1 MVNHTYKLR
10 KLAVI
15 LKLMISMALIIEL
28 GSSCKSTTANL
39 EIEEAKKTIITLN
52 KAKTVPPPRK
62 IDDIL
67 TILNDTG
74 HFDRDDLLK
83 LKKQAEAEPPSNMAY
98 YDLSIF
104 YKQRAQARSFLS
116 WMNQSREDLRLSVKN
131 LEMAGIYDSSS
142 MHKLAVTEMKAGNFK
157 IALDLLQKAIE
168 IEKPSQFENLNAL
181 YYWHLARIHLNMGNF
196 DMAEKLREKGDRLY
210 DSTYELVKMV
220 DPKFQ
225 MNKILTDAEF
235 LELQGK
241 FSEAEVFKHMY
252 LNQAH
257 KNREKRPLEAVR
269 ARRYLSINL
278 KEQGQLIE
286 AEFHARKAVTQ
297 AIQLSGKNSKFTASS
312 LDALGEILLA
322 QGRIADAQSISTARI
337 SILENLGVNLNE
349 DIMIQ
354 ARVFAGDVRF
364 ARFRFEV
371 AMDEY
376 EMAYT
381 GSHDNPYFFKKY
393 VSQNPNIIITY
404 LKNGKFERAEEL
416 IQSARS
422 IYDPFFI
429 AENYKSAE
437 VLAIHGLIH
446 AANGNNE
453 KAIEFYNRAVPVLI
467 EQKKYGAKDLA
478 KERRFRIII
487 EDYMELLNHLKG
499 TDLERKFQIRPVEE
513 TFKLA
518 QAIIRNKVGAAIDE
532 NSARAAATQY
542 VGLLDL
548 TRKEQSATQ
557 QIQALKEMLSNVIAA
572 PKSQQN
578 PKALESLK
586 HKINALDN
594 ARSVILNEINR
605 RFPKYSNLKN
615 PELASLSLIQDL
627 LNSKEALL
635 FIYCGRNKTYV
646 WAIPSQGRVQFSKVE
661 LTGKNIKEIVRKLRK
676 ALDPEPH
683 TLGDIPKFDL
693 DLSFDLYTQI
703 FQPVAAGWIGSDD
716 LIIITSGPLSQLPFS
731 VLPTAPTV
739 HDTEKDILF
748 ANYRNVPWLIRTA
761 SLTRLPSVS
770 AFTSLRVI
778 PEGSADRKPF
788 IGFGDPLFDKEKSSI
803 AVSKKDKRIE
813 NPGDHNVPI
822 FARGIRLTKNG
833 YLDEAQTTSCKL
845 QDLNRLPDTA
855 AEIVGIAMTMG
866 ADLEQD
872 VFLGERA
879 SESRIKNMNLL
890 DRRVIAFAS
899 HGLVPGDLDGL
910 DQPAIAL
917 SSPLVTGETE
927 DGLLTMSEIMTL
939 NLDADWVVLSAC
951 NTGAAD
957 GTGAEAISG
966 LGRAFFYSGARAILV
981 SMWSVETTSAKLITT
996 GLFQMQKENSTL
1008 SRARALRS
1016 SALQMIDHE
1025 HLKEKE
1031 TGRIIASYAHP
1042 LFWAPF
1048 IIVGDGR

>member
-1 MVNHTYKLR
+1 MVNYTVKR
-10 KLAVI
+10 KKIADVFKI
-15 LKLMISMALIIEL
+15 IISIALMIVL
-28 GSSCKSTTANL
+28 GTACKSTTTNL
-39 EIEEAKKTIITLN
+39 EIEDAKKTIITLN
-52 KAKTVPPPRK
+52 TAKTTPPPRK
-62 IDDIL
+62 IDDIMSV
-67 TILNDTG
+67 LNDPYNRSK
-74 HFDRDDLLK
+74 DNILK
-83 LKKQAEAEPPSNMAY
+83 IKKRTDIEPLPNMSY
-98 YDLSIF
+98 FDLSIF
-104 YKQRAQARSFLS
+104 YAKRARARHYLS
-116 WMNQSREDLRLSVKN
+116 RLKQSREDLRLAVKN
-131 LEMAGIYDSSS
+131 VKLAGIEDSRLLEE
-142 MHKLAVTEMKAGNFK
+142 LAEAEMKAGNFK
-157 IALDLLQKAIE
+157 VAIDLLQEAIK
-168 IEKPSQFENLNAL
+168 IEKPLKVLDFNAL
-181 YYWHLARIHLNMGNF
+181 YYWHLARIHQNMGNF
-196 DMAEKLREKGDRLY
+196 STAAKLKEKADQIYNIQPEI
-210 DSTYELVKMV
+210 VKMTQ
-220 DPKFQ
+220 PKFQ
-225 MNKILTDAEF
+225 MSKILTDAEF

-241 FSEAEVFKHMY
+241 FSEAEIFKHMY
-252 LNQAH
+252 LNEAH
-257 KNREKRPLEAVR
+257 KNRQKRPLEAVR
-269 ARRYLSINL
+269 ARRFLATNL
-278 KEQGQLIE
+278 KEQGELIE
-286 AEFHARKAVTQ
+286 AEYHARKAVTE
-297 AIQLSGKNSKFTASS
+297 AVRLSGKNSNFTASS
-312 LDALGEILLA
+312 LGAFGEILLA
-322 QGRIADAQSISTARI
+322 QGRINDAQLISTARI
-337 SILENLGVNLNE
+337 SILDNLGVLRNE
-349 DIMIQ
+349 DTMVQ

-364 ARFRFEV
+364 AKFRFSD
-371 AMDEY
+371 ALLEY
-376 EMAYT
+376 DKAYD

-393 VSQNPNIIITY
+393 VSQNPNIIIAY
-404 LKNGKFERAEEL
+404 LKNNKTKKAEEL

-429 AENYKSAE
+429 TENYKSAE
-437 VLAIHGLIH
+437 ILAIHGLIH

-453 KAIEFYNRAVPVLI
+453 KAIEFYNQAVPVLI
-467 EQKKYGAKDLA
+467 KQKKYGAKDLA
-478 KERRFRIII
+478 KESRFRIII
-487 EDYMELLNHLKG
+487 EDYMELLNRLKG
-499 TDLERKFQIRPVEE
+499 TDLERKFQIKPVEE
-513 TFKLA
+513 VFKLA

-542 VGLLDL
+542 SGLLDL

-594 ARSVILNEINR
+594 ARNVVLNEINR

-615 PELASLSLIQDL
+615 PELAPLSLIQDL

-635 FIYCGRNKTYV
+635 FIYGGRNKTYV
-646 WAIPSQGRVQFSKVE
+646 WAIPSQGRVQFSKLE
-661 LTGKNIKEIVRKLRK
+661 LTSNNIKEIVSKLRK

-693 DLSFDLYTQI
+693 NLSFDLYTRI

-731 VLPTAPTV
+731 VLPTAPIV
-739 HDTEKDILF
+739 HATEKEILF
-748 ANYRNVPWLIRTA
+748 SNYRHVPWLIRTA

-788 IGFGDPLFDKEKSSI
+788 VGFGDPLFDIERSTIELSR
-803 AVSKKDKRIE
+803 KDKRVE
-813 NPGDHNVPI
+813 KPGDQNVPI
-822 FARGIRLTKNG
+822 FARGIRVTKNG
-833 YLDEAQTTSCKL
+833 YLDEAQISSCKL

-855 AEIVGIAMTMG
+855 EEIVGIAMTMG

-879 SESRIKNMNLL
+879 SESRIKNMNLS

-939 NLDADWVVLSAC
+939 NLDADWIVLSAC

-966 LGRAFFYSGARAILV
+966 LGRAFFYSGTRAILV

-996 GLFQMQKENSTL
+996 GLFRSQKENSTL

-1016 SALQMIDHE
+1016 SVLKMIDNE